1 MKKKDKDKDYF
12 VELEKKLQEKKEKL
26 DELNQ
31 KKKKLNELKK
41 FSKKMNS
48 KDPRKKN
55 NIFILLLSI
64 GLILSVILLFGRAD
78 NNKAAVATYSEFVD
92 LVKDNKIDNN
102 SISILQGREVNR
114 IIYESDGIKYSV
126 QAPVD
131 LSSLNLFSLLEGN
144 DVQYT
149 FKKENEIKIWTIIGS
164 ILPWLI
170 FFALIFF
177 LFSPFRSKGG
187 RGGGGGLGGAF
198 SMGKSKAQIIKPQD
212 VTVSFKDVKGCNEAV
227 EEVKDIVDFLKSP
240 SKFREIGAKIPKGI
254 LLVGQ
259 PGTGKTL
266 LAKAVAGE
274 AGVPFFFISGSDFV
288 EMFVGVGA
296 SRVRDLF
303 ANAKKESPC
312 IIFVDEID
320 AVGRK
325 RGVGYNGGNDEKE
338 QTLNQLLVE
347 MDSFSMREGIVV
359 LGATNRADVLDKA
372 LLRPGRFDRHV
383 HVGIPDYKGRKEILG
398 VHLAK
403 IKYSKKV
410 DVDAVAK
417 STTGFTGADLANLV
431 NESALRAIKEGRKQ
445 VETKDL
451 EFAKDKLMLGP
462 ERKSMTLA
470 KRERENTAY
479 HEAGHALVS
488 LVLPEGNRLHKV
500 TIVPRG
506 GALGVTHYLEEE
518 GVYTKSR
525 KSLERELR
533 VLYGGRVAEE
543 IIFGDVTNGAVNDI
557 ERATKIAQ
565 AMVCDWG
572 LSKLGPISYGNYKS
586 SINPMFQEEGSNDI
600 ISDETAKK
608 INLEI
613 FNILDAAYKDTKV
626 ILKKNISKLKL
637 LAKALME
644 KETLEIEA
652 VCKLLKIDLKKIK
665 AA

>member
-1 MKKKDKDKDYF
+1 MSKKDNKDYF
-12 VELEKKLQEKKEKL
+12 SQLEKKLRENSNKKNPKG
-26 DELNQ
+26 
-31 KKKKLNELKK
+31 
-41 FSKKMNS
+41 
-48 KDPRKKN
+48 PRKKN
-55 NIFILLLSI
+55 NVFVLLLSV
-64 GLILSVILLFGRAD
+64 GLILSVILLFSKVENNTSVAD
-78 NNKAAVATYSEFVD
+78 YSTFAE
-92 LVKDNKIDNN
+92 LVRKEKIDNN
-102 SISILQGREVNR
+102 KVSIMQSREGNKIV
-114 IIYESDGIKYSV
+114 YESDGVKYSV

-131 LSSLNLFSLLEGN
+131 LSSLNLFSLLEKKN
-144 DVQYT
+144 IQYT
-149 FKKENEIKIWTIIGS
+149 FKKENEVKLWTVISS
-164 ILPWLI
+164 ILPWII

-177 LFSPFRSKGG
+177 LFSPFRSGKSG
-187 RGGGGGLGGAF
+187 RGGGGLGGAF

-212 VTVSFKDVKGCNEAV
+212 VTVSFKDVKGCDEAL

-240 SKFREIGAKIPKGI
+240 GKFREIGAKIPKGI

-274 AGVPFFFISGSDFV
+274 AKVPFFFISGSDFV

-312 IIFVDEID
+312 IIFIDEID

-372 LLRPGRFDRHV
+372 ILRPGRFDRHV
-383 HVGIPDYKGRKEILG
+383 HVGVPDYKGRKEILG

-403 IKYSKKV
+403 VKYSKKI
-410 DVDAVAK
+410 DVDAIAK

-431 NESALRAIKEGRKQ
+431 NESALRAIKDGRKQ
-445 VETKDL
+445 VETQDL

-470 KRERENTAY
+470 KKERENTAY

-488 LVLPEGNRLHKV
+488 LVLPEGNKLHKV

-518 GVYTKSR
+518 GVYTKSK

-557 ERATKIAQ
+557 ERATKIAK

-572 LSKLGPISYGNYKS
+572 LSKLGPISYGDYKS

-600 ISDETAKK
+600 ISEETAKK
-608 INLEI
+608 INSEI
-613 FNILDAAYKDTKV
+613 FTILDSAYKDTKM
-626 ILKKNISKLKL
+626 ILKKNMSKLKL

-644 KETLEIEA
+644 KETLEIDA
-652 VCKLLKIDLKKIK
+652 VCKLLKIKMKTT
-665 AA
+665 